1 MSRFVNINNVIQHLV
16 NGTFEQQVCFV
27 CLFSI
32 DGACEDLF
40 TIIGGADQ
48 KYSVA
53 YLLERVGNVNLSH
66 CENNK
71 ICEKCFKLAV
81 LSFKFNTMIQRSQE
95 ILHFYLDKLQNCL
108 QDIKYSR
115 GGPLGIK
122 LTKFNA
128 STQYF
133 DYMLEDPNFTDILQ
147 EQPQDVEDRNN
158 YCVNE
163 KGEDEI
169 VLVMNDNAVPSFF
182 KSQNGQ
188 LKSLNRTEING
199 FSGTDCVRKKRAK
212 RKPMVYKSCTQ
223 CSVKYRF
230 LGKLKYH
237 MKVKHG
243 LNAVIC
249 KICKIIVDNEEEYE
263 SHLQTHG
270 EVYSCDK
277 CHMVFKRRDA
287 MLNHLKWHTHVE
299 ELANADGTYICEVCG
314 IVVESD
320 EHLQEHY
327 NKKHVNKFTCFYCG
341 RMYMAEANFEAHI
354 KKHEVMDEKLSLLKQ
369 KKDGRRKKFVCTKC
383 DNSFV
388 DERTLLWHSRLHT
401 NERPYPYLWSSFH
414 IVEPAQSTRVV
425 RTHCAD
431 ATLSLV
437 SCSFSPQLYVG

>member
-1 MSRFVNINNVIQHLV
+1 
-16 NGTFEQQVCFV
+16 
-27 CLFSI
+27 
-32 DGACEDLF
+32 
-40 TIIGGADQ
+40 
-48 KYSVA
+48 
-53 YLLERVGNVNLSH
+53 
-66 CENNK
+66 
-71 ICEKCFKLAV
+71 
-81 LSFKFNTMIQRSQE
+81 MIQRSQE

-199 FSGTDCVRKKRAK
+199 FSGTDCIRKKRAK

-287 MLNHLKWHTHVE
+287 
-299 ELANADGTYICEVCG
+299 I
-314 IVVESD
+314 D

-341 RMYMAEANFEAHI
+341 RM
-354 KKHEVMDEKLSLLKQ
+354 LSLLKQ

-401 NERPYPYLWSSFH
+401 NERPYPCNICGRAFISLNRRNQHALCAHTAPTRRCPLCPALFHLNSMVNSHIKRVHLKNHRHRQRQSKHKNVYWKTETVPIQKLSVAIQEKTLELQAKQSSK
-414 IVEPAQSTRVV
+414 
-425 RTHCAD
+425 
-431 ATLSLV
+431 
-437 SCSFSPQLYVG
+437 